1 MIKNSRLYISSLA
14 FILLALLVIFAYL
27 YFLKST
33 KEDFIHN
40 NYEKQ
45 ALTLRASL
53 KNMIEAKQKSTL
65 GLAITLATHDKEL
78 VKYINKKEIPASYY
92 DDLITQYSENTFYK
106 NIWIQVIDTK
116 GISLYRSWSLN
127 HGDDL
132 SKIRA
137 DIRSALKI
145 KKPQMSISTG
155 AFDISLKSIAPIFFD
170 GKFMGL
176 VEVISHFD
184 SITKL
189 LAQEGVQSIVVA
201 DEYFKKQLKHPW
213 NKTFIANYYVSN
225 KMADKKLIEYLSRHN
240 MQDYFNNSYKIEN
253 GYLITSYL
261 ITDHHNPVGAYIMFE
276 KLKDISS
283 ENRDDFILKWLIFG
297 FIVVTF
303 IAIVGNIGIYYVL
316 QRQKKYYRSI
326 INTSENMIIINN
338 KESMT
343 DVNNAFFH
351 YFKKYKTLRSFLQE
365 NSCIC
370 EFFVQEDGYIQKEMN
385 GVNWVDYLLQ
395 HQGENNKIKMDIDGE
410 IFYFLASASIIS
422 QKPLQN
428 AIILSDI
435 TEQEIY
441 KHELEERSV
450 TDPLTG
456 VKNRRFYESR
466 IQYEISRACR
476 YDIPLSI
483 IMFDID
489 HFKQVNDIHGHDV
502 GDKVLIEY
510 TELISEI
517 LRDSDTLCRI
527 GGEEFVIIAPHTTK
541 IDAYKLAEKIRKIV
555 EKSKH
560 IVPITMSFGV
570 TEHENDEDKDS
581 MFKRADNALYEAK
594 KSGRNKVVLG

>member
-1 MIKNSRLYISSLA
+1 MIKNSRIYIFTLA
-14 FILLALLVIFAYL
+14 FVVLVLLVIFSYL

-33 KEDFIHN
+33 KEDFIYN

-45 ALTLRASL
+45 ALTLRGSL
-53 KNMIEAKQKSTL
+53 QSMIEAKQKSTL

-78 VKYINKKEIPASYY
+78 VKYINKREIPASYY
-92 DDLITQYSENTFYK
+92 DDLITQYSKNTFYK
-106 NIWIQVIDTK
+106 NIWIQVVDSK
-116 GISLYRSWSLN
+116 GISLYRSWSKI
-127 HGDDL
+127 HGDNL
-132 SKIRA
+132 SQIRV
-137 DIRSALKI
+137 DIKNALKI
-145 KKPQMSISTG
+145 KKSQMSISTG
-155 AFDISLKSIAPIFFD
+155 TFDISLKSIAPIFSD
-170 GKFMGL
+170 GRFIGL
-176 VEVISHFD
+176 VEIISHFN
-184 SITKL
+184 SITKV
-189 LAQEGVQSIVVA
+189 LAQKGVESIVLA
-201 DEYFKKQLKHPW
+201 DEHFKKQLKHPW
-213 NKTFIANYYVSN
+213 NKIFIGDYYVSN
-225 KMADKKLIEYLSRHN
+225 KTADKKLIEYLSRHN
-240 MQDYFNNSYKIEN
+240 IQDYFNNSYKIEN

-261 ITDHHNPVGAYIMFE
+261 IRDNNNPVGAYIMFE

-283 ENRDDFILKWLIFG
+283 ENIDDFILKWLIFG

-316 QRQKKYYRSI
+316 QRQKKYYKSI
-326 INTSENMIIINN
+326 INTSENMVITND

-395 HQGENNKIKMDIDGE
+395 HQGEDNKIKMDIDGE
-410 IFYFLASASIIS
+410 IFYFLASASVIS

-428 AIILSDI
+428 AIILADI

-466 IQYEISRACR
+466 IQYEISRASR
-476 YDIPLSI
+476 YEIPLSI

-489 HFKQVNDIHGHDV
+489 HFKQVNDIHGHDI

-510 TELISEI
+510 AELISEI
-517 LRDSDTLCRI
+517 LRDTDTLCRI
-527 GGEEFVIIAPHTTK
+527 GGEEFVVIAPHTTK

-560 IVPITMSFGV
+560 IVAITMSFGV
-570 TEHENDEDKDS
+570 TEHEDDEDKDS

-594 KSGRNKVVLG
+594 ESGRNRVVLG